1 MNVTWVLADNTQL
14 DPTTDIKT
22 LKNFGSVWGGW
33 RTWRAYATDNVV
45 CHDISKVQD
54 LLQRN
59 FQSLCNLYV
68 PNSSYVMLNRPAG
81 VKLYEGELDME
92 LDNKD
97 ELIAMNLA
105 ATVSDVVLL
114 LGFDWPTQDR
124 NPDKLLEHRAHNYR
138 SVVNRLIQER
148 SAVQW
153 VMVDP
158 PSPVRPELNNF
169 DNFNTDSLTS
179 VLKLLGS

>member
-1 MNVTWVLADNTQL
+1 MNVTWVFADNTQL
-14 DPTTDIKT
+14 DPTIDIKT
-22 LKNFGSVWGGW
+22 LKNVGSTWGGW

-45 CHDISKVQD
+45 CHDVSKAQELV
-54 LLQRN
+54 QRN
-59 FQSLCNLYV
+59 FQTLCNLYV
-68 PNSSYVMLNRPAG
+68 PNSAYVMLGRPSG

-97 ELIAMNLA
+97 ELVAMNLA

-114 LGFDWPTQDR
+114 IGFDWPTQSK

-138 SVVNRLIQER
+138 EVVNRLIQER
-148 SAVQW
+148 STVQW

-158 PSPVRPELNNF
+158 PTAVRPELIKF
-169 DNFNTDSLTS
+169 DNFGTDSLKS
-179 VLKLLGS
+179 VLKLLTS